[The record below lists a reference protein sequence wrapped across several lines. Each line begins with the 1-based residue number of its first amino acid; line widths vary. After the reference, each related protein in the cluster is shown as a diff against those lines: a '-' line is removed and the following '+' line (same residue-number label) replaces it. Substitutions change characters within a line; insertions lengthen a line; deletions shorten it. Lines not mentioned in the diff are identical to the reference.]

1 MRMRIEVRVGVEMGM
16 EMEIGIGK
24 GTGMGMGMRMGMDIR
39 IKIGMGM
46 GMGGEGSRW
55 RDMIVGR
62 SSSCALQERLHLYSL
77 GLGEELGITV
87 LSYHC
92 RSDFG
97 KIQAFQLYQR

>member
-1 MRMRIEVRVGVEMGM
+1 MRIEVRVGMEMGM

-24 GTGMGMGMRMGMDIR
+24 GTGMGMGMRMGMGIR
-39 IKIGMGM
+39 IKIGM

-55 RDMIVGR
+55 RDMILGR
-62 SSSCALQERLHLYSL
+62 SSSCALQERLHLCSL

-97 KIQAFQLYQR
+97 KI

>member
-1 MRMRIEVRVGVEMGM
+1 MRMRIEVRVGMEMGM

-24 GTGMGMGMRMGMDIR
+24 GTGMGMGMRMGMGIR
-39 IKIGMGM
+39 IKIGM

-55 RDMIVGR
+55 RDMILGR
-62 SSSCALQERLHLYSL
+62 SSSCALQERLHLCSL

-97 KIQAFQLYQR
+97 KI